1 MSSKRVREGGY
12 ITPPEWRSMVTMLKN
27 DKTGKTLKVQT
38 QQYTIGTYV
47 IIDDDPNQQFGL
59 DIDEKQYHEDI
70 KNGKVFKKC
79 WKVIV

>member
-1 MSSKRVREGGY
+1 
-12 ITPPEWRSMVTMLKN
+12 MVTMLKN